1 MSTDYISNIIM
12 SGSEIGRRSAAAA
25 EVHGGDTGTDS
36 DLTLSGRIK
45 LSVTGV
51 KKIKSSEPTQ
61 IILILSN
68 CAVIIGGSNL
78 YIVTASISTGEIE
91 ILGRVDN
98 IKYTGVEA
106 RQKFSLKNMFK

>member
-1 MSTDYISNIIM
+1 MENKQN
-12 SGSEIGRRSAAAA
+12 EIGQ
-25 EVHGGDTGTDS
+25 TDS

-45 LSVTGV
+45 LTVTGV

-68 CAVIIGGSNL
+68 CAMVIGGTNL

-91 ILGRVDN
+91 ILGLVDN
-98 IKYTGVEA
+98 IKYTGTQQK
-106 RQKFSLKNMFK
+106 QKFSLRNMFK

>member
-1 MSTDYISNIIM
+1 VENKQN
-12 SGSEIGRRSAAAA
+12 EIGQ
-25 EVHGGDTGTDS
+25 TDS

-45 LSVTGV
+45 LTVTGV

-68 CAVIIGGSNL
+68 CAMVIGGTNL

-91 ILGRVDN
+91 ILGLVDN
-98 IKYTGVEA
+98 IKYTGTQQK
-106 RQKFSLKNMFK
+106 QKFSLRNMFK

>member
-1 MSTDYISNIIM
+1 VEEKDNQ
-12 SGSEIGRRSAAAA
+12 IG
-25 EVHGGDTGTDS
+25 GTDS

-61 IILILSN
+61 IVLILSN
-68 CAVIIGGSNL
+68 CAMVIGGTNL

-91 ILGRVDN
+91 ILGRIDN
-98 IKYTGVEA
+98 IKYTGTAEK
-106 RQKFSLKNMFK
+106 QKFSIKNMFK